1 MLEGY
6 SEAHEA
12 KLREMAGRGPA
23 LFDDLANSVA
33 PAVYGCSPVK
43 KAILLM
49 LMGGVHKTTK
59 EVGWQQRY

>member
-1 MLEGY
+1 MLESY

-12 KLREMAGRGPA
+12 ELRAMAGRGPA
-23 LFDDLANSVA
+23 LFDDLARSIA
-33 PAVYGCSPVK
+33 PSVYGCEAVK

-59 EVGWQQRY
+59 EVTNDR